1 MSLTDASAA
10 AAEERPPGA
19 APTPSLSAAE
29 VIASGAAAERERSVL
44 LVAAGAAFL
53 ALLDTT
59 VANLAVADVRT
70 DFAGATVGGA
80 TWLITIYAV
89 VFAALLAPAGRVA
102 DVVGRRALLLAGV
115 AAFTSF
121 SLACA
126 LAPSLELLLLSRA
139 LQGAA
144 AAAMIPASL
153 AVVLVDAPPERRA
166 AAIGFWSAAGALAAA
181 AGPAIGGILVDTVG
195 WRALFLVNVPVG
207 LAIVAGTR
215 LIPRSAPRHRELPD
229 AAGTLLL
236 GGGLAAAALGIS
248 QGPEWGWWD
257 DRTVTALIAAVAGV
271 ATALW
276 RSTRHAT
283 PAIETGLWRSH
294 RFAAANLASLL
305 YGAALFPWML
315 VGVLFL
321 IGVWGYSPLEAGL
334 AMTPG
339 ALIAAVVALRSG
351 PIVARRGPWAVIAAG
366 ALALTVA
373 GLTCALALPDDA
385 RFLDFWLPIGVLIGI
400 GTGAITTGVSTAAAL
415 SVPPERFA
423 AAVGLNQTGRQIGGA
438 LGVAV
443 LAALLAG
450 SGSWVGP
457 YADVYLFCTLAT
469 FAVGLVAIGLV
480 LKEKR

>member
-1 MSLTDASAA
+1 MSLTVAETAPVTAS
-10 AAEERPPGA
+10 
-19 APTPSLSAAE
+19 
-29 VIASGAAAERERSVL
+29 REGRAL

-59 VANLAVADVRT
+59 VANLAVADVRG
-70 DFAGATVGGA
+70 DFAGASVGAA

-115 AAFTSF
+115 GAFTMF

-126 LAPSLELLLLSRA
+126 LSPSLEALLVSRA

-166 AAIGFWSAAGALAAA
+166 RAIGLWSAAGALAAA
-181 AGPAIGGILVDTVG
+181 AGPALGGILVDTVG

-207 LAIVAGTR
+207 LAIVAGAR
-215 LIPRSAPRHRELPD
+215 RIPRSAPRHGRLPD

-236 GGGLAAAALGIS
+236 GAGIGAAALGIS
-248 QGPEWGWWD
+248 QGPDWGWGD
-257 DRTVTALIAAVAGV
+257 ARTVAALAGAVV
-271 ATALW
+271 AVVLALW
-276 RSTRHAT
+276 RSTRHPV
-283 PAIETGLWRSH
+283 PAIETVLWRS
-294 RFAAANLASLL
+294 RPFAAANLASLL

-339 ALIAAVVALRSG
+339 ALIAAVVALRAG
-351 PIVARRGPWAVIAAG
+351 PVVARRGPWAVIAGG
-366 ALALTVA
+366 ALVLASA
-373 GLTCALALPDDA
+373 GLIFSLAATEEPHFLALWLPLALP
-385 RFLDFWLPIGVLIGI
+385 IGI

-443 LAALLAG
+443 LAALLDGAG
-450 SGSWVGP
+450 AGLGP
-457 YADVYLFCTLAT
+457 FVSVYVFCTLAT
-469 FAVGLVAIGLV
+469 VAVAATALWLIA
-480 LKEKR
+480 KEKP